1 MVDNRKK
8 WQPRTQALRSDAR
21 TSVASIIGITYHC
34 LDHVM
39 GETKWYTFRTLKS
52 FSLKINSHEDET
64 GFINNKDRLPT
75 HHYDNLGYFR
85 LGEENSSYH
94 NIYFKFQRSSNS
106 KLEGDAASRN
116 LQ

>member
-21 TSVASIIGITYHC
+21 TSVASIISITYHC

-39 GETKWYTFRTLKS
+39 GETKWYTFRTFKS
-52 FSLKINSHEDET
+52 FALKINSHEDET
-64 GFINNKDRLPT
+64 GFIKIFNKDRLPT

-85 LGEENSSYH
+85 LGEENASYY
-94 NIYFKFQRSSNS
+94 NIYFNDHRTPN
-106 KLEGDAASRN
+106 
-116 LQ
+116 